1 MRTSTHLPKKAVG
14 ESAATDLTVAQ
25 VAVDLGL
32 HYDTV
37 RRLLIAGH
45 LAGYK
50 ADLKQWRVT
59 RAALDQFKA
68 SGGVR
73 PVGRPRAGGNQ

>member
-1 MRTSTHLPKKAVG
+1 MK
-14 ESAATDLTVAQ
+14 DLTVQ
-25 VAVDLGL
+25 EVAKELGL

-45 LAGYK
+45 LTGYK
-50 ADLKQWRVT
+50 ADLKQWRIT
-59 RAALDQFKA
+59 REALAAFKA

-73 PVGRPRAGGNQ
+73 GQGRPKAE

>member
-1 MRTSTHLPKKAVG
+1 MK
-14 ESAATDLTVAQ
+14 DLTVQ
-25 VAVDLGL
+25 EVAEELGL

-45 LAGYK
+45 LTGYK
-50 ADLKQWRVT
+50 ADLKQWRIT
-59 RAALDQFKA
+59 REALDAFKA

-73 PVGRPRAGGNQ
+73 GQGRPQKERDE

>member
-1 MRTSTHLPKKAVG
+1 MEPTK
-14 ESAATDLTVAQ
+14 DMTVPQ
-25 VAVDLGL
+25 VAEELGL

-37 RRLLIAGH
+37 RRLLIGGH

-59 RAALDQFKA
+59 RDALDQFKA

-73 PVGRPRAGGNQ
+73 PQGRPKKDEGGK

>member
-1 MRTSTHLPKKAVG
+1 MK
-14 ESAATDLTVAQ
+14 DLTVQ
-25 VAVDLGL
+25 EVAEELGL

-45 LAGYK
+45 LTGYK

-59 RAALDQFKA
+59 RAALDSFKA
-68 SGGVR
+68 SGGAR
-73 PVGRPRAGGNQ
+73 PQGRPKKVGREK